1 MKTSERL
8 IVIGNGMAGVA
19 TVEHLLARRSD
30 VAVTIFGSEPHIN
43 YNRVLLS
50 SVLAGEAGFEDI
62 ILNPLDWY
70 EQHGI
75 ELHLNATVSRI
86 DLSGKSVITESG
98 APYPFDKLL
107 IATGS
112 IPFIPPIRG
121 IQTDGVLI
129 PGVFTFRN
137 IEDTQ
142 SMIQH
147 AQKSRKAIVIGGGL
161 LGIEAASGLIRQ
173 GLDVTIVHLVDRL
186 MEMQVDAAGSE
197 ILRKEVS
204 RLGIRVVLGSC
215 ADEVITTGNGHL
227 EALHFTDGSVREA
240 DMIVIAT
247 GIRPNV
253 QLAKDA
259 GLSVNRGILV
269 NDAMQTSH
277 PDIYAVGE
285 CVEHR
290 GTIYGIVAPLMEQAK
305 VAAAAIAGGTG
316 IRYEG
321 SVIATKLKVAGIPL
335 ASIGNIQGKIGCEEI
350 VYSDPGAAIYK
361 KLVISGGRMV
371 GAILLGDL
379 DGYSR

>member
-1 MKTSERL
+1 MKTRERL

-19 TVEHLLARRSD
+19 TVEHLLVRRSD

-50 SVLAGEAGFEDI
+50 CVPAGEAGVEDI

-86 DLSGKSVITESG
+86 DLSRKSVITEKG
-98 APYPFDKLL
+98 DPYSFDKLL

-112 IPFIPPIRG
+112 IPFIPPISG

-142 SMIQH
+142 SMIQQ
-147 AQKSRKAIVIGGGL
+147 AQRSRKAIVIGGGL

-173 GLDVTIVHLVDRL
+173 GGGGTIVHLVDRL

-215 ADEVITTGNGHL
+215 ADEVITNNGHL
-227 EALHFTDGSVREA
+227 EVLHFMDGSVREA
-240 DMIVIAT
+240 GMIVIAT
-247 GIRPNV
+247 GLRP
-253 QLAKDA
+253 
-259 GLSVNRGILV
+259 
-269 NDAMQTSH
+269 
-277 PDIYAVGE
+277 
-285 CVEHR
+285 
-290 GTIYGIVAPLMEQAK
+290 
-305 VAAAAIAGGTG
+305 
-316 IRYEG
+316 
-321 SVIATKLKVAGIPL
+321 
-335 ASIGNIQGKIGCEEI
+335 
-350 VYSDPGAAIYK
+350 
-361 KLVISGGRMV
+361 
-371 GAILLGDL
+371 
-379 DGYSR
+379 